1 MIDQT
6 TLIPIDTLAQA
17 AECLKVMAHTV
28 RLRIVDLLMQGEFT
42 VGEIAERCGVN
53 PNQACEHL
61 RLMQTHG
68 LLAAERRGRSVYYR
82 IASPRLPKL
91 LDCLR
96 STCG

>member
-1 MIDQT
+1 MAESMA
-6 TLIPIDTLAQA
+6 LIPVEKLAQA
-17 AECLKVMAHTV
+17 AECLKVMAHAV
-28 RLRIVDLLMQGEFT
+28 RLRIVDLLMRGEFT
-42 VGEIAERCGVN
+42 VGEIAEHCGVN